1 MSESLLQQARAAAN
15 QEGASRPA
23 GHIAF
28 DGRHPKLLDHRGYA
42 LQITAG
48 HVDVFAVRLVEG
60 STDGAR
66 HHLFRIE
73 SGEIVLDLQEGFT
86 RSDPQIQVLAV
97 GSPGTEALLVPRMDV
112 QSPDP
117 VTTWI
122 RRLARLIAGPNPSW
136 DMQEVASEG
145 AAAIPPGERRRG
157 PARSMVWVS
166 LETGTAK
173 PMGLEPSI
181 AAGGPPLPLTSG
193 MWIEAGQSGCSALG
207 SEAVPD
213 AEQLWAAV
221 DQFHLSVASCV
232 REYLARDVEREARRL
247 VLRTELMT
255 TQTAESFQRLSD
267 VVVQRSTHTEMA
279 TDSADPLFNAC
290 RIVVEA
296 IKMPFSVPPRS
307 VLAQGGFQD
316 GFTGAVEIAR
326 AARLRVRKTLLRG
339 EWWTEDAGPLVAWH
353 GEARNPVALVRR
365 GNRRYVMLDTV
376 TGTQRPVDRW
386 VAMELAPEAVSFY
399 PALPARPLRFRDLLT
414 FSFRHSTGSF
424 LRIAIAIVAIGLLS
438 LVTPLIT
445 NVLINSVIP
454 RSELDQLVF
463 CALALAVTAIAIASI
478 QTMEGLAMLKVE
490 GLMDWR
496 LQAAVIDR
504 VLRLPTSLFREY
516 TVGDFVDR
524 SMGIDAA
531 RRVFTGRA
539 LRSMLMG
546 VFAWFSIALML
557 YYDLKLGLIALLLTL
572 IRALLIVATSALRLH
587 YENKYF
593 TQQGKIGGFVL
604 QLIAGIG
611 KLRVADATARAL
623 AVWSKQFA
631 AQKRNFISSQKASNA
646 LGVFETAYPLI
657 ATLIIF
663 AAATYLKS
671 KLLLDVGGFL
681 AFFSAFGQ
689 SMASIGAWASGISET
704 LIAIPRITRLRPL
717 ISGAAELSDERKSP
731 GELAGTIELSR
742 VTFRYTQGGPPVLD
756 NVSLRIAQGE
766 YVAIVGPSGS
776 GKSSLFRL
784 LLGFEKPESGTVF
797 LDGKAIDTLDISAVR
812 RQLGV
817 VLQNG
822 KLATGS
828 LYDNICGG
836 VQLPIDYAWEA
847 ARLAGLED
855 DIKAMPMGM
864 NTVVSEGVNT
874 LSGGQRQRIMI
885 ARAVARRPRILLFD
899 EATSALDNQSQAIVS
914 NSLGNL
920 NVTRIVIAHRLSTVR
935 QADRIIVLVD
945 GKVVQTGS
953 YDELSNTPGMFA
965 SFAQRQLL

>member
-1 MSESLLQQARAAAN
+1 MSESLIQQAGPAAD
-15 QEGASRPA
+15 QEASVRPP
-23 GHIAF
+23 GHVVF
-28 DGRHPKLLDHRGYA
+28 DGRHPKLLDHHGYA

-48 HVDVFAVRLVEG
+48 HVDVFAVRSIEG
-60 STDGAR
+60 STEGAR
-66 HHLFRIE
+66 HHLFRVE
-73 SGEIVLDLQEGFT
+73 SGEILLDLQSGFN
-86 RSDPQIQVLAV
+86 SLDAQVQVLAV
-97 GSPGTEALLVPRMDV
+97 GSLGAEALLVPRADI
-112 QSPDP
+112 QSSDP
-117 VTTWI
+117 VATWI

-136 DMQEVASEG
+136 DMLEVPTEG

-157 PARSMVWVS
+157 PGRSIVWVS
-166 LETGTAK
+166 LEAGAAK
-173 PMGLEPSI
+173 PMGLDPAIS
-181 AAGGPPLPLTSG
+181 AGAPPLPLTSG
-193 MWIEAGQSGCSALG
+193 MWIEAGPSGCSALG
-207 SEAVPD
+207 TEQMPD
-213 AEQLWAAV
+213 TDQLWRAV
-221 DQFHLSVASCV
+221 DQFHLGVASCV
-232 REYLARDVEREARRL
+232 REYLAYDAQREARRL
-247 VLRTELMT
+247 VLRRELIAA
-255 TQTAESFQRLSD
+255 QTAESFERLSNI
-267 VVVQRSTHTEMA
+267 VVQRSSHTAMA
-279 TDSADPLFNAC
+279 TDSPDPLFNAC

-296 IKMPFSVPPRS
+296 IRMPFNVPPRPPQ
-307 VLAQGGFQD
+307 AEGGF
-316 GFTGAVEIAR
+316 GGAIEIAR
-326 AARLRVRKTLLRG
+326 AARLRVRRTLLRG
-339 EWWTEDAGPLVAWH
+339 EWWRQDAGPLVGWH

-365 GNRRYVMLDTV
+365 GPRRYVMLDSK
-376 TGTQRPVDRW
+376 TGTQRVVDRAL
-386 VAMELAPEAVSFY
+386 AMELAPEAVSFY
-399 PALPARPLRFRDLLT
+399 PALPTRPLRFRDLLT

-424 LRIAIAIVAIGLLS
+424 LRIVIAIIAIGLLS
-438 LVTPLIT
+438 LVTPQIT
-445 NVLINSVIP
+445 SLLVNSVIP
-454 RSELDQLVF
+454 RSEIDQLVF
-463 CALALAVTAIAIASI
+463 CALALAVTAIATASI

-504 VLRLPTSLFREY
+504 MLRLPTSLFREY

-557 YYDLKLGLIALLLTL
+557 YYDFKLGLIALVLTL
-572 IRALLIVATSALRLH
+572 IRALLIVATSGLRLY

-631 AQKRNFISSQKASNA
+631 DQKRNFISSQKASNA
-646 LGVFETAYPLI
+646 LGIFEAAFPLI

-663 AAATYLKS
+663 GAATFLKS
-671 KLLLDVGGFL
+671 KLLVDVGGFL
-681 AFFSAFGQ
+681 AFFAAFGQ
-689 SMASIGAWASGISET
+689 SMASIGAWASGISES

-717 ISGAAELSDERKSP
+717 ISGEAELSDERKSP
-731 GELAGTIELSR
+731 GELSGTVELSR
-742 VTFRYTQGGPPVLD
+742 VTFRYTQSGPPVLE

-836 VQLPIDYAWEA
+836 VQLPLEMAWEA

-899 EATSALDNQSQAIVS
+899 EATSALDNQSQSIVS

-920 NVTRIVIAHRLSTVR
+920 NVTRIIIAHRLSTVR

-965 SFAQRQLL
+965 SFAKRQLL